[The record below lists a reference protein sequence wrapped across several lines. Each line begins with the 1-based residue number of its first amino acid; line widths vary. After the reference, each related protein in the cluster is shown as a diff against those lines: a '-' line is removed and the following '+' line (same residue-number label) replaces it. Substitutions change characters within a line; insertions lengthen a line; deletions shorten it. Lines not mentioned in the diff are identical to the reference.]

1 MWIDIKILINLL
13 LTNLYYIS
21 VTLVGIILMGSVAK
35 PVVVIKII
43 GRKGSKGEI
52 TQVRVRL
59 LTNSKRTI
67 VRNIVGAVRLGDI
80 ILLNEIERDQSY

>member
-1 MWIDIKILINLL
+1 M
-13 LTNLYYIS
+13 
-21 VTLVGIILMGSVAK
+21 GMGSVTK

-43 GRKGSKGEI
+43 GRKGCRGEI

-59 LTNSKRTI
+59 LTYSNRTI